1 MYLTKGTHFYKVN
14 LWVVIQI
21 STTHYTH
28 TANGNIALRLNSH
41 LTSKHAAQSHFSHI
55 NSLLYAVH
63 HQQIRHVFPPDKR
76 ATKQVLWVRSV
87 VKAERRENYQLS
99 TTGWL

>member
-1 MYLTKGTHFYKVN
+1 M
-14 LWVVIQI
+14 QI
-21 STTHYTH
+21 TATHYTH
-28 TANGNIALRLNSH
+28 TANGSITLKLNSH
-41 LTSKHAAQSHFSHI
+41 LTSKHAAQSHFSQI

-63 HQQIRHVFPPDKR
+63 QQQLRHVFPPDKR

-87 VKAERRENYQLS
+87 GKAERRDNYQLS